1 MIFEKKV
8 LAIIPARGGS
18 KGLPRKNITM
28 LLNKPLISWP
38 IKAAL
43 NSKFIDKVIV
53 STEDK
58 EISEIAEKFGAE
70 IPFIR
75 PKSLASDNSSS
86 YQVIDHAL
94 EFFEKRNEK
103 YDYLV
108 FLEPTSPLTQ
118 SQDIDSAISI
128 LDSKRNIADSI
139 VSVCKTESTH
149 PSFLSRIN
157 KKGTLVPFESDFS
170 PGLRRQELD
179 NIYFFDGSLYIS
191 DVRVIKLK
199 KSFYHSRTLPYI
211 VPRWKSYEIDEYM
224 DLVIIEAI
232 LKNLEKIN
240 KD

>member
-38 IKAAL
+38 IEAAL
-43 NSKFIDKVIV
+43 NSKFVDKVIV

-58 EISEIAEKFGAE
+58 EISEIAENFGAE

-128 LDSKRNIADSI
+128 LDSKRNVADSI

-157 KKGTLVPFESDFS
+157 KNGTLVPYESDFS

-211 VPRWKSYEIDEYM
+211 VPRWKSYEIDEYI

-240 KD
+240 KV